1 MPLNPLPRRTFLRA
15 SGVAIAL
22 PLLEAMLPQRAFGAA
37 ASDPTPPKRAV
48 FVTRPLGMHAPFFF
62 PTGTGKNYQP
72 SRYLKLLE
80 DNRQDFTVFSGMSHH
95 YGAGHG
101 TMAGMLT
108 AVEPHRMR
116 QGDIRNGISL
126 DQEMALKLQA
136 PTRFS
141 SLTLG
146 AAGLSWNSQ
155 GVMIP
160 AVNRATQVFKDL
172 FVDGTPAEVAQEIER
187 IKNGRSILDGV
198 REQAKTLARRLGGGD
213 RQRVDLLLNSIR
225 EAEQRLQQSE
235 DWVLKPKPK
244 VDTAPFKNDYAGL
257 TLIEREDQ
265 WYDLVRLALQTD
277 STRVITLNLYSHGNV
292 SIDGKQLGHH
302 EMSHHGKKEETIEQL
317 AIIEEAE
324 IRAFG
329 RFLTKLKNTNEQGD
343 NLLDQ
348 TQIFFSSD
356 LGNASAHTTTNL
368 PVMLAGGG
376 FRHAGHVAYDLK
388 NNELIANLFVRMLQ
402 QMDIESDAFGA
413 STRTLSDI

>member
-22 PLLEAMLPQRAFGAA
+22 PLLDAMLPQRAFGAGA
-37 ASDPTPPKRAV
+37 GNPASPRRAV
-48 FVTRPLGMHAPFFF
+48 FVTRPLGLHAPFFF
-62 PTGTGKNYQP
+62 PTEAGKNYQP

-80 DNRQDFTVFSGMSHH
+80 EHRQDFTVFSGMSHH

-126 DQEMALKLQA
+126 DQEMATKLKS
-136 PTRFS
+136 PTRFA
-141 SLTLG
+141 SLALG
-146 AAGLSWNSQ
+146 MPALSWNSE

-160 AVNRATQVFKDL
+160 SEGSAVRLFKQL
-172 FVDGTPAEVAQEIER
+172 FVDGTPAEIEQEIER

-198 REQAKTLARRLGGGD
+198 REQAKGLTRRLGGRD
-213 RQRVDLLLNSIR
+213 RQRIDLLLHSIR
-225 EAEQRLQQSE
+225 EAEMSLQKAE

-244 VDTAPFKNDYAGL
+244 VDTAPFKSDYRGV

-277 STRVITLNLYSHGNV
+277 STRVVTLNLYSHGNV
-292 SIDGKQLGHH
+292 SINGKQMGHH

-324 IRAFG
+324 ILALG
-329 RFLTKLKNTNEQGD
+329 RFFTKLKETKEEGAS
-343 NLLDQ
+343 LFDQ
-348 TQIFFSSD
+348 TQIFFASD
-356 LGNASAHTTTNL
+356 LGNASAHTTSNL
-368 PVMLAGGG
+368 PVLLAGGG

-388 NNELIANLFVRMLQ
+388 NNELIANLFVRMQQ
-402 QMDIESDAFGA
+402 QMGIESDAFGA
-413 STRTLSDI
+413 STRTLSEI